1 MAMNASMTPQ
11 QAGGLP
17 RGELLGRY
25 RTYEA
30 AQQVVDHLAAS
41 EGFDVKMLTI
51 VGNDLRSVEHI
62 RSRLS
67 YPRVAGAGAAQGA
80 MFGAFIGFL
89 MYLFGPQANPLDIL
103 FAVLL
108 GSAVWMIVGV
118 IGYAVRRG
126 RRDFASSSQLVAT
139 SFDVV
144 CSFDAAGH
152 ARRLMQGVGVS
163 SMQPAPGPQA
173 PGAQAPVQ
181 QPAPGPQQ
189 PVPGQPGAQPGPDG
203 GQPEGAP
210 AAQAAEPRAGYGDL
224 PDGRPRYGVRTT
236 SSSSASSATSAAPAA
251 EQQASEQQG
260 PEETPSESAEQPA
273 PQDAEQPAPQDASSQ
288 QDVPAQQPAS
298 SQQASPQDASSQQ
311 DESSEETTR

>member
-1 MAMNASMTPQ
+1 MTPQ

-25 RTYEA
+25 RTYEE

-163 SMQPAPGPQA
+163 SMQPAPA
-173 PGAQAPVQ
+173 PGPQAPVQ

-203 GQPEGAP
+203 GQPEGSP

-260 PEETPSESAEQPA
+260 PEQQTPEQAPSESAEPS
-273 PQDAEQPAPQDASSQ
+273 APQDASSQ

-298 SQQASPQDASSQQ
+298 SQQAPPQDASSQQ

>member
-25 RTYEA
+25 RTYEE

-173 PGAQAPVQ
+173 PVQ

-189 PVPGQPGAQPGPDG
+189 PAPGQPGVQPDPDG

-260 PEETPSESAEQPA
+260 PEPQPSEQQTSEQQAPSESAEPSA
-273 PQDAEQPAPQDASSQ
+273 PEDAEQPIT
-288 QDVPAQQPAS
+288 
-298 SQQASPQDASSQQ
+298 QDASSQQ

>member
-1 MAMNASMTPQ
+1 MTPQ

-25 RTYEA
+25 RTYEE

-173 PGAQAPVQ
+173 PVQ

-189 PVPGQPGAQPGPDG
+189 PVPGQPGAQSGPDR

-236 SSSSASSATSAAPAA
+236 SASSASSATSAAPAA
-251 EQQASEQQG
+251 EQQEPGTQTSEQQTS
-260 PEETPSESAEQPA
+260 EQTPSESAEPSA
-273 PQDAEQPAPQDASSQ
+273 PQDVEQPVTRDASSQ
-288 QDVPAQQPAS
+288 QDVPTQQPAS
-298 SQQASPQDASSQQ
+298 SQQASPQDG
-311 DESSEETTR
+311 ESSEETTR

>member
-1 MAMNASMTPQ
+1 MNASMTPQ

-25 RTYEA
+25 RTYEE
-30 AQQVVDHLAAS
+30 AQQVVDHLAAA

-163 SMQPAPGPQA
+163 SMQPTTTAAAAPGPQ
-173 PGAQAPVQ
+173 GQQAPVR

-189 PVPGQPGAQPGPDG
+189 PVPGQPGGQSGPDDAQPAA
-203 GQPEGAP
+203 AP
-210 AAQAAEPRAGYGDL
+210 GSRPTESRPGYGDL

-236 SSSSASSATSAAPAA
+236 SSSESTSSAESATSASAAP
-251 EQQASEQQG
+251 EQQG
-260 PEETPSESAEQPA
+260 TENVP
-273 PQDAEQPAPQDASSQ
+273 PQDDG
-288 QDVPAQQPAS
+288 
-298 SQQASPQDASSQQ
+298 
-311 DESSEETTR
+311 SSEDTAR

>member
-25 RTYEA
+25 RTYEE

-173 PGAQAPVQ
+173 PVQ

-189 PVPGQPGAQPGPDG
+189 PVPGQPGAQSGPDR

-236 SSSSASSATSAAPAA
+236 SASSASSATSAAPAA
-251 EQQASEQQG
+251 EQQEPGTQTSEQQTS
-260 PEETPSESAEQPA
+260 EQTPSESAEPSA
-273 PQDAEQPAPQDASSQ
+273 PQDVEQPVTRDASSQ
-288 QDVPAQQPAS
+288 QDVPTQQPAS
-298 SQQASPQDASSQQ
+298 SQQASPQDG
-311 DESSEETTR
+311 ESSEETTR

>member
-1 MAMNASMTPQ
+1 MNASMTPQ

-25 RTYEA
+25 RTYEE
-30 AQQVVDHLAAS
+30 AQQVVDHLAAA

-163 SMQPAPGPQA
+163 SMQPATAPGPQA
-173 PGAQAPVQ
+173 PVQ
-181 QPAPGPQQ
+181 RPGPGPQQ
-189 PVPGQPGAQPGPDG
+189 PVPGQSGDQPGPG
-203 GQPEGAP
+203 GGEPEGAA
-210 AAQAAEPRAGYGDL
+210 AAQPAEPRAGYGDL
-224 PDGRPRYGVRTT
+224 PDGRPRYGVRTS
-236 SSSSASSATSAAPAA
+236 SSSSASSATSAAPA
-251 EQQASEQQG
+251 EQQAPEQA
-260 PEETPSESAEQPA
+260 PSHQDPPA
-273 PQDAEQPAPQDASSQ
+273 QQDASSS
-288 QDVPAQQPAS
+288 QDG
-298 SQQASPQDASSQQ
+298 
-311 DESSEETTR
+311 ESSEEPTR

>member
-1 MAMNASMTPQ
+1 
-11 QAGGLP
+11 
-17 RGELLGRY
+17 
-25 RTYEA
+25 
-30 AQQVVDHLAAS
+30 
-41 EGFDVKMLTI
+41 
-51 VGNDLRSVEHI
+51 
-62 RSRLS
+62 
-67 YPRVAGAGAAQGA
+67 

-163 SMQPAPGPQA
+163 SMQPTTAAPGPQA
-173 PGAQAPVQ
+173 PMQ
-181 QPAPGPQQ
+181 QPVPGPQQ
-189 PVPGQPGAQPGPDG
+189 PVPAQPGGQPGPDG
-203 GQPEGAP
+203 GPPADAQTPQPAG
-210 AAQAAEPRAGYGDL
+210 PRAGYGDL

-236 SSSSASSATSAAPAA
+236 SSSSASSATSAAPAPEQQGAEGAAQAAPAESQGASDRESGQTSA
-251 EQQASEQQG
+251 EQQVPEQA
-260 PEETPSESAEQPA
+260 SAEQA
-273 PQDAEQPAPQDASSQ
+273 AGQDAPPRKDG
-288 QDVPAQQPAS
+288 D
-298 SQQASPQDASSQQ
+298 
-311 DESSEETTR
+311 SSEETTR